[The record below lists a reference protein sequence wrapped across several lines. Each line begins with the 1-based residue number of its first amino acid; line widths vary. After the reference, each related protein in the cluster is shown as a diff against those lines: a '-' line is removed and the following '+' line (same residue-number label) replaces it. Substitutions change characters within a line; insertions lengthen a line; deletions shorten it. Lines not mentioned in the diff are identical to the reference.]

1 VASEEEAD
9 AAASTPSLDNDW
21 TVKFPA
27 TAAARAAA
35 AAARGLKQNQHAQ
48 QALAAAAAAATG
60 SDWKESGLR
69 RQLDFAYGLSWI
81 VNIVLLVAKL
91 YAYWISQS
99 KAVLASAADS
109 AVDLVSTLSLT
120 SVTYT

>member
-1 VASEEEAD
+1 MALCIVNSR
-9 AAASTPSLDNDW
+9 SRSYNP
-21 TVKFPA
+21 
-27 TAAARAAA
+27 AAA
-35 AAARGLKQNQHAQ
+35 ACCCSSSSCAARGLKQNQHAQ
-48 QALAAAAAAATG
+48 QALAAAAAATG